1 MGEIWR
7 KKREGRERTI
17 ARINWQYNSSDHVG
31 QQLDAGEGLE
41 NIAVLCLPREEGE
54 ELEGLLRAGERVV
67 LEDLFYFADPET
79 RALRVPPDA
88 VSGQR
93 LRFMVPL
100 LQ

>member
-1 MGEIWR
+1 MGEIR
-7 KKREGRERTI
+7 PKKCEGRELTKDQL
-17 ARINWQYNSSDHVG
+17 AQYNDSDHVG
-31 QQLDAGEGLE
+31 RQLDAGEGLE
-41 NIAVLCLPREEGE
+41 DIPVLCLPRDEGE
-54 ELEGLLRAGERVV
+54 ELERLLRAGERVV

>member
-1 MGEIWR
+1 M
-7 KKREGRERTI
+7 
-17 ARINWQYNSSDHVG
+17 
-31 QQLDAGEGLE
+31 
-41 NIAVLCLPREEGE
+41 LCLPREEGE

-79 RALRVPPDA
+79 RAVRVPPDA